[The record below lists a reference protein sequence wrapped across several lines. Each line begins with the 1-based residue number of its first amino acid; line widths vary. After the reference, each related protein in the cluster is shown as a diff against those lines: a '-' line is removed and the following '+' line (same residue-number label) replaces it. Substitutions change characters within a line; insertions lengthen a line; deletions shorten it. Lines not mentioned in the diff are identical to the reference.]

1 MMYNEMLGVQQF
13 SLTSALVGL
22 IAGIVLMAVVL
33 LIILLAARKSNAR
46 KTEEM
51 VRAAQDEAY
60 DNGYTKGSADG
71 YEKRKLEAEAAI
83 NTAEEESRRIVLAAV
98 KEGENKKREYVLQA
112 KDEIRQLRSYLDKE
126 VREKREEAQRKEA
139 RLTNKE
145 ELVDKKLDALE
156 KRELAIKENEG
167 AAQAKLEE
175 ANRFYEK
182 QQKELEKIAG
192 LSAEQARELLLANLD
207 SELTH
212 DKAALIRDYEA
223 RLADEKNEM
232 AREII
237 ATAIQQ
243 CAADY
248 VSDVTVTV
256 VPIPNEE
263 MKGRI
268 IGRSGRNIN
277 AIETA
282 TGVDLVIDDTP
293 EAVILSSYNP
303 VRREIARIALEK
315 LIADGRIHPGKIEE
329 VVEKAKKELDATI
342 RKEGENATFEAGVF
356 GLNPE
361 IIKLLGRLKYRTS
374 YTQSVLIH
382 SIEVSKISGII
393 AAELGVDVDLAKRA
407 GLLHDIGKAVDF
419 ENEGTHVDLGAEI
432 ARKYKENDV
441 VINAIM
447 SHHGDVEPTS
457 VISVIVAAA
466 DAISAARPGAR
477 NEPLESYVKR
487 IEKLENICNSFKGV
501 DASKTFAIQAG
512 REVRVMVKPDEISD
526 DEMTVL
532 SRDIAKKIEAEMQ
545 YPGQIK
551 VTVIREKRTTD
562 TAK

>member
-1 MMYNEMLGVQQF
+1 MDSKLII
-13 SLTSALVGL
+13 SLISVVAGL
-22 IAGIVLMAVVL
+22 IVGGVALFIYAKVSS
-33 LIILLAARKSNAR
+33 RKNAELV
-46 KTEEM
+46 KNASEKAHEE
-51 VRAAQDEAY
+51 
-60 DNGYTKGSADG
+60 GYEEGVIDG

-83 NTAEEESRRIVLAAV
+83 NTAEEESLRIVQAAV
-98 KEGENKKREYVLQA
+98 REGEVKKREYVLQA
-112 KDEIRQLRSYLDKE
+112 KDEIRQLRSLFEKE
-126 VREKREEAQRKEA
+126 VRENQQEAMRKEQ
-139 RLTNKE
+139 RLTAKE
-145 ELVDKKLDALE
+145 EILDKKLDALE
-156 KRELAIKENEG
+156 QRESAVKEKEVR
-167 AAQAKLEE
+167 ADEKIAE
-175 ANRFYEK
+175 AESFYSK
-182 QQKELEKIAG
+182 QQEMLEKIAG
-192 LSAEQARELLLANLD
+192 LSAGQAKEMLLTQLD
-207 SELTH
+207 GELTH
-212 DKAALIRDYEA
+212 DKAVRIREYEA
-223 RLADEKNEM
+223 DLADEKTEL

-303 VRREIARIALEK
+303 VRREVARLALEK

-329 VVEKAKKELDATI
+329 TVEKARKELDATI
-342 RKEGENATFEAGVF
+342 RREGENATFEAGVF

-361 IIKLLGRLKYRTS
+361 IIKLLGKLKYRTS

-382 SIEVSKISGII
+382 SIEVSKLSGIM

-419 ENEGTHVDLGAEI
+419 ETEGTHIELGAEI
-432 ARKYKENDV
+432 ARKYKENET

-487 IEKLENICNSFKGV
+487 IEKLENICNSFEGV
-501 DASKTFAIQAG
+501 DGSKTFAIQAG

-526 DEMTVL
+526 DAMTIL
-532 SRDIAKKIEAEMQ
+532 SRNIAKKIESEMQ

-551 VTVIREKRTTD
+551 VTLIRETRTTD

>member
-1 MMYNEMLGVQQF
+1 MPKELIF
-13 SLTSALVGL
+13 SLISLLAGLVIG
-22 IAGIVLMAVVL
+22 AVVL
-33 LIILLAARKSNAR
+33 VIYARIKARKNAELV
-46 KTEEM
+46 KNASEEAHEKGYEEG
-51 VRAAQDEAY
+51 AAY
-60 DNGYTKGSADG
+60 G

-83 NTAEEESRRIVLAAV
+83 NTAEEESLRIVQAAV
-98 KEGENKKREYVLQA
+98 REGEVKKREYVLQA
-112 KDEIRQLRSYLDKE
+112 KDEIRQLRSLFEKE
-126 VREKREEAQRKEA
+126 VRENQQEAMRKEQ
-139 RLTNKE
+139 RLTAKE
-145 ELVDKKLDALE
+145 EILDKKLDALE
-156 KRELAIKENEG
+156 QRESAVKEKEVR
-167 AAQAKLEE
+167 ADEKIAE
-175 ANRFYEK
+175 AESFYSK
-182 QQKELEKIAG
+182 QQEMLEKIAG
-192 LSAEQARELLLANLD
+192 LSVDQAKEMLLTQLD
-207 SELTH
+207 GELTH
-212 DKAALIRDYEA
+212 DKAVRIREYEA
-223 RLADEKNEM
+223 DLADEKTEL

-303 VRREIARIALEK
+303 VRREVARLALEK

-329 VVEKAKKELDATI
+329 TVEKARKELDATI
-342 RKEGENATFEAGVF
+342 RREGENATFEAGVF

-361 IIKLLGRLKYRTS
+361 IIKLLGKLKYRTS

-382 SIEVSKISGII
+382 SIEVSKLSGIM

-419 ENEGTHVDLGAEI
+419 ETEGTHIELGAEI
-432 ARKYKENDV
+432 ARKYKENET

-487 IEKLENICNSFKGV
+487 IEKLENICNSFEGV
-501 DASKTFAIQAG
+501 DGSKTFAIQAG

-526 DEMTVL
+526 DAMTIL
-532 SRDIAKKIEAEMQ
+532 SRNIAKKIESEMQ

-551 VTVIREKRTTD
+551 VTLIRETRTTD

>member
-1 MMYNEMLGVQQF
+1 MSPRELVI
-13 SLTSALVGL
+13 SLISVLVGL
-22 IAGIVLMAVVL
+22 VIGGIALFIYAK
-33 LIILLAARKSNAR
+33 IKARKNAEFV
-46 KTEEM
+46 KN
-51 VRAAQDEAY
+51 AQDKARDEGY
-60 DNGYTKGSADG
+60 DEGVIDG

-83 NTAEEESRRIVLAAV
+83 GSAEEESLRIVQAAV
-98 KEGENKKREYVLQA
+98 REGETKKREYLLQA
-112 KDEIRQLRSYLDKE
+112 KDEIRQLRSLFEKE
-126 VREKREEAQRKEA
+126 VRESQQEAQRKEQ
-139 RLTNKE
+139 RLTAKE
-145 ELVDKKLDALE
+145 ETLDKKIDALE
-156 KRELAIKENEG
+156 QRETAIKE
-167 AAQAKLEE
+167 KE
-175 ANRFYEK
+175 ARADARLAEADDYYEK
-182 QQKELEKIAG
+182 QRETLEKISG
-192 LSAEQARELLLANLD
+192 LTSEQAKELLLSQLD
-207 SELTH
+207 GELLH
-212 DKAALIRDYEA
+212 DKAARIREYEA
-223 RLADEKNEM
+223 ELADEKAEM

-237 ATAIQQ
+237 ATAVQQ

-248 VSDVTVTV
+248 VSDITVTV

-293 EAVILSSYNP
+293 EAVILSSFNP
-303 VRREIARIALEK
+303 IRREVAKIALEK

-329 VVEKAKKELDATI
+329 TVEKARKELEQTI
-342 RKEGENATFEAGVF
+342 RREGENATFEAGVF

-382 SIEVSKISGII
+382 SIEVSKLSGII

-419 ENEGTHVDLGAEI
+419 ENEGTHIELGAEI
-432 ARKYKENDV
+432 AKKYKENDT

-477 NEPLESYVKR
+477 NEPLESYLKR
-487 IEKLENICNSFKGV
+487 IEKLENICNSFEGV
-501 DASKTFAIQAG
+501 DTSKTFAIQAG
-512 REVRVMVKPDEISD
+512 REVRVMVKPDQITD

-532 SRDIAKKIEAEMQ
+532 SRNIAKKIESEMQ

-551 VTVIREKRTTD
+551 VTLIRETRTTD

>member
-1 MMYNEMLGVQQF
+1 MSKELII
-13 SLTSALVGL
+13 SLISVCAGL
-22 IAGIVLMAVVL
+22 IAGGVALFIYAKVSSRKHAELVKNSSEK
-33 LIILLAARKSNAR
+33 AR
-46 KTEEM
+46 EEGY
-51 VRAAQDEAY
+51 DE
-60 DNGYTKGSADG
+60 GVIDG

-83 NTAEEESRRIVLAAV
+83 HTAEEESLRIVQAAV
-98 KEGENKKREYVLQA
+98 REGEVKKREYVLQA
-112 KDEIRQLRSYLDKE
+112 KDEIRQLRSLFEKE
-126 VREKREEAQRKEA
+126 VRENQQEAQRKEQ
-139 RLTNKE
+139 RLTAKE
-145 ELVDKKLDALE
+145 EILDKKLDALE
-156 KRELAIKENEG
+156 QREAVIKEKEVRANEKI
-167 AAQAKLEE
+167 AE
-175 ANRFYEK
+175 AEGFYSK
-182 QQKELEKIAG
+182 QQEMLEKIAG
-192 LSAEQARELLLANLD
+192 LSVDQAKELLLNQLD
-207 SELTH
+207 GELIH
-212 DKAALIRDYEA
+212 DKAVRIREYEA
-223 RLADEKNEM
+223 DLADEKNEL

-303 VRREIARIALEK
+303 IRREVARLALEK

-329 VVEKAKKELDATI
+329 TVEKARKELDATV
-342 RKEGENATFEAGVF
+342 RREGENATFEAGVF

-361 IIKLLGRLKYRTS
+361 IIKLLGKLKYRTS

-382 SIEVSKISGII
+382 SIEVSKLSGIM

-419 ENEGTHVDLGAEI
+419 ETEGTHIELGAEI
-432 ARKYKENDV
+432 ARKYKENET

-487 IEKLENICNSFKGV
+487 IEKLENICNSFDGV

-512 REVRVMVKPDEISD
+512 REVRVMVKPEEITD
-526 DEMTVL
+526 DDMTVL
-532 SRDIAKKIEAEMQ
+532 SRNIAKKIESEMQ

-551 VTVIREKRTTD
+551 VTLIRETRTTD

>member
-1 MMYNEMLGVQQF
+1 MGEKLVI
-13 SLTSALVGL
+13 SLVSVIVGL
-22 IAGIVLMAVVL
+22 VVGLVIL
-33 LIILLAARKSNAR
+33 LIYARVSARKHQQ
-46 KTEEM
+46 KILK
-51 VRAAQDEAY
+51 AQQDSYDE
-60 DNGYTKGSADG
+60 GYQEGSADG

-83 NTAEEESRRIVLAAV
+83 NTAEEESRRIVLSAV
-98 KEGENKKREYVLQA
+98 KEGENKKREYLLQA
-112 KDEIRQLRSYLDKE
+112 KEEIRQLRVHLDRE
-126 VREKREEAQRKEA
+126 VKEKREEAQRKEA
-139 RLTNKE
+139 RLTAKE
-145 ELVDKKLDALE
+145 ETVDKKIDALE
-156 KRELAIKENEG
+156 RKEQMIRETE
-167 AAQAKLEE
+167 AAAEAKLEE
-175 ANRFYEK
+175 AGRFYEK
-182 QQKELEKIAG
+182 QQAELEKIAG
-192 LSAEQARELLLANLD
+192 LSVEQAKEILLSNLD
-207 SELTH
+207 NELTH
-212 DKAALIRDYEA
+212 DKAALIREYQA
-223 RLADEKNEM
+223 KIADEKTEI

-293 EAVILSSYNP
+293 EAVILSSFNP
-303 VRREIARIALEK
+303 VRREVARLALEK

-329 VVEKAKKELDATI
+329 IVEKARKELDVTI
-342 RKEGENATFEAGVF
+342 RREGENATFEAGVF
-356 GLNPE
+356 GLNNE

-382 SIEVSKISGII
+382 SIEVSKLSGII
-393 AAELGVDVDLAKRA
+393 AAELGCDVDLAKRA

-419 ENEGTHVDLGAEI
+419 ETEGTHIELGAEI

-512 REVRVMVKPDEISD
+512 REVRVMVKPDEITD
-526 DEMTVL
+526 DEMTIL

-551 VTVIREKRTTD
+551 VTVIRETRTTD
-562 TAK
+562 LAK

>member
-1 MMYNEMLGVQQF
+1 MEKLVI
-13 SLTSALVGL
+13 SLISVFAGLAVGL
-22 IAGIVLMAVVL
+22 VIL
-33 LIILLAARKSNAR
+33 LIYAKVRSRKNAELVKDASEKARN
-46 KTEEM
+46 EGY
-51 VRAAQDEAY
+51 DE
-60 DNGYTKGSADG
+60 GVIDG

-83 NTAEEESRRIVLAAV
+83 NTAEEESLRIVQAAV
-98 KEGENKKREYVLQA
+98 REGEVKKREYVLQA
-112 KDEIRQLRSYLDKE
+112 KDEIRQLRSLFEKE
-126 VREKREEAQRKEA
+126 VRENQQEAQRKEQ
-139 RLTNKE
+139 RLTAKE
-145 ELVDKKLDALE
+145 ETLDKKLDALE
-156 KRELAIKENEG
+156 QREAAVRVKET
-167 AAQAKLEE
+167 E
-175 ANRFYEK
+175 ANDKIAEAETFYAK
-182 QQKELEKIAG
+182 QREALEKIAG
-192 LSAEQARELLLANLD
+192 LSSEQAREILMQQLD
-207 SELTH
+207 TELVH
-212 DKAALIRDYEA
+212 DKAARIREYEA
-223 RLADEKNEM
+223 DLADEKKEM

-237 ATAIQQ
+237 ATAVQQ

-248 VSDVTVTV
+248 VSDITVTV

-293 EAVILSSYNP
+293 EAVILSSFNP
-303 VRREIARIALEK
+303 VRREVARIALEK
-315 LIADGRIHPGKIEE
+315 LIADGRIHPAKIEE
-329 VVEKAKKELDATI
+329 TVEKARKELDATI
-342 RKEGENATFEAGVF
+342 KREGENATFEAGVF

-382 SIEVSKISGII
+382 SIEVSKLSGIM

-419 ENEGTHVDLGAEI
+419 ENEGTHIDLGAEI

-477 NEPLESYVKR
+477 NEPLESYLKR
-487 IEKLENICNSFKGV
+487 IEKLETICNSFSGV

-512 REVRVMVKPDEISD
+512 REVRVMVKPEEISD
-526 DEMTVL
+526 DEMTIL
-532 SRDIAKKIEAEMQ
+532 SRDIAKRIESEMQ

-551 VTVIREKRTTD
+551 VTVIRETRTSD

>member
-1 MMYNEMLGVQQF
+1 MDSKLII
-13 SLTSALVGL
+13 SLISVVAGL
-22 IAGIVLMAVVL
+22 IVGGVALFIYAKVSS
-33 LIILLAARKSNAR
+33 RKNAELV
-46 KTEEM
+46 KNASEKAHEE
-51 VRAAQDEAY
+51 
-60 DNGYTKGSADG
+60 GYEEGVIDG

-83 NTAEEESRRIVLAAV
+83 NTAEEESLRIVQAAV
-98 KEGENKKREYVLQA
+98 REGEVKKREYVLQA
-112 KDEIRQLRSYLDKE
+112 KDEIRQLRSLFEKE
-126 VREKREEAQRKEA
+126 VRENQQEAMRKEQ
-139 RLTNKE
+139 RLTAKE
-145 ELVDKKLDALE
+145 EILDKQLDALE
-156 KRELAIKENEG
+156 QRESAVKEKEVR
-167 AAQAKLEE
+167 ADEKIAE
-175 ANRFYEK
+175 AESFYSK
-182 QQKELEKIAG
+182 QQEMLEKIAG
-192 LSAEQARELLLANLD
+192 LSADQAKEMLLTQLD
-207 SELTH
+207 GELTH
-212 DKAALIRDYEA
+212 DKAVRIREYEA
-223 RLADEKNEM
+223 DLADEKTEL

-303 VRREIARIALEK
+303 VRREVARLALEK

-329 VVEKAKKELDATI
+329 TVEKARKELDATI
-342 RKEGENATFEAGVF
+342 RREGENATFEAGVF

-361 IIKLLGRLKYRTS
+361 IIKLLGKLKYRTS

-382 SIEVSKISGII
+382 SIEVSKLSGIM

-419 ENEGTHVDLGAEI
+419 ETEGTHIELGAEI
-432 ARKYKENDV
+432 ARKYKENET

-487 IEKLENICNSFKGV
+487 IEKLENICNSFEGV
-501 DASKTFAIQAG
+501 DGSKTFAIQAG

-526 DEMTVL
+526 DAMTIL
-532 SRDIAKKIEAEMQ
+532 SRNIAKKIESEMQ

-551 VTVIREKRTTD
+551 VTLIRETRTTD

>member
-1 MMYNEMLGVQQF
+1 MSTLE
-13 SLTSALVGL
+13 
-22 IAGIVLMAVVL
+22 
-33 LIILLAARKSNAR
+33 IILLILIPVVSVIVGIIVFVATKKKVYPA
-46 KTEEM
+46 
-51 VRAAQDEAY
+51 AY
-60 DNGYTKGSADG
+60 DEGFERGKKDG
-71 YEKRKLEAEAAI
+71 YDQKTQEDESAIGGAEAEAK
-83 NTAEEESRRIVLAAV
+83 RIVSEAE
-98 KEGENKKREYVLQA
+98 KEGERKKHDYILQA
-112 KDEIRQLRSYLDKE
+112 KEEVHNVRISIDKE
-126 VREKREEAQRKEA
+126 IKERREEQQRKEQ
-139 RLTNKE
+139 RLNSKE
-145 ELVDKKLDALE
+145 ENLDKKTDALE
-156 KRELAIKENEG
+156 KREGELKMAENLA
-167 AAQAKLEE
+167 
-175 ANRFYEK
+175 
-182 QQKELEKIAG
+182 QQKLAEAEAFYIKQTEELQKIAG
-192 LSAEQARELLLANLD
+192 MSTEEAKQILLSNLD

-212 DKAALIRDYEA
+212 DKAAMIREFESK
-223 RLADEKNEM
+223 LADEKAEK
-232 AREII
+232 AREVI

-248 VSDVTVTV
+248 VSDVSVTV

-293 EAVILSSYNP
+293 EAVILSCYNP
-303 VRREIARIALEK
+303 VRREVAKIALEK
-315 LIADGRIHPGKIEE
+315 LIQDGRIHPGKIEE
-329 VVEKAKKELDATI
+329 IVEKAKKELEVTI
-342 RKEGENATFEAGVF
+342 RKEGEAATFETGVF

-382 SIEVSKISGII
+382 SIEVAKLSGIM

-419 ENEGTHVDLGAEI
+419 ETEGTHIELGAEI
-432 ARKYKENDV
+432 AKKYKENDV

-447 SHHGDVEPTS
+447 SHHGDVDPTS
-457 VISVIVAAA
+457 VISQIVQAA

-487 IEKLENICNSFKGV
+487 IEKLESIANSFPGV
-501 DASKTFAIQAG
+501 DTSKTFAIQAG
-512 REVRVMVKPDEISD
+512 REIRIMVKPDEISD
-526 DEMTVL
+526 DRMTVL
-532 SRDIAKKIEAEMQ
+532 SREIAKKIESEMQ

-551 VTVIREKRTTD
+551 VTLIREKRATD

>member
-1 MMYNEMLGVQQF
+1 MVTSRKNQQKVQ
-13 SLTSALVGL
+13 
-22 IAGIVLMAVVL
+22 
-33 LIILLAARKSNAR
+33 K
-46 KTEEM
+46 
-51 VRAAQDEAY
+51 AAQDGY
-60 DNGYTKGSADG
+60 DEGYQEGSADG

-83 NTAEEESRRIVLAAV
+83 NTAEEESRRIVLSAV
-98 KEGENKKREYVLQA
+98 KEGENKKREYLLQA
-112 KDEIRQLRSYLDKE
+112 KEEIRQLRVHLDRE
-126 VREKREEAQRKEA
+126 VKEKREEAQRKEA
-139 RLTNKE
+139 RLTAKE
-145 ELVDKKLDALE
+145 ETVDRKIDALE
-156 KRELAIKENEG
+156 KKEQLIKETE
-167 AAQAKLEE
+167 AAAAAKLEE
-175 ANRFYEK
+175 AGRFYER
-182 QQKELEKIAG
+182 QQAELEKIAG
-192 LSAEQARELLLANLD
+192 LSVEQAKDILLTNLD
-207 SELTH
+207 GELTH
-212 DKAALIRDYEA
+212 EKAALIREYEA
-223 RLADEKNEM
+223 KLADEKTEM

-303 VRREIARIALEK
+303 VRREVARLALEK

-329 VVEKAKKELDATI
+329 IVEKARKELDVTV
-342 RKEGENATFEAGVF
+342 RREGENATFEAGVF
-356 GLNPE
+356 GLNNE

-382 SIEVSKISGII
+382 SIEVSKLSGII
-393 AAELGVDVDLAKRA
+393 AAELGCDVDLAKRA

-419 ENEGTHVDLGAEI
+419 ETEGTHIDLGAEI

-447 SHHGDVEPTS
+447 SHHGDTEPTS

-512 REVRVMVKPDEISD
+512 REVRVMVKPDEITD
-526 DEMTVL
+526 DEMTIL

-551 VTVIREKRTTD
+551 VTVIRETRTTD
-562 TAK
+562 LAK

>member
-1 MMYNEMLGVQQF
+1 MDSKLII
-13 SLTSALVGL
+13 SLISVVAGL
-22 IAGIVLMAVVL
+22 IAGGVALFIYAKVSS
-33 LIILLAARKSNAR
+33 RKNAELV
-46 KTEEM
+46 KNASEKAHEE
-51 VRAAQDEAY
+51 
-60 DNGYTKGSADG
+60 GYEEGVIDG

-83 NTAEEESRRIVLAAV
+83 NTAEEESLRIVQAAV
-98 KEGENKKREYVLQA
+98 REGEVKKREYVLQA
-112 KDEIRQLRSYLDKE
+112 KDEIRQLRSLFEKE
-126 VREKREEAQRKEA
+126 VRENQQEAQRKEQ
-139 RLTNKE
+139 RLTAKE
-145 ELVDKKLDALE
+145 EVLDKKLDALE
-156 KRELAIKENEG
+156 QRESAVKEKEARANEKI
-167 AAQAKLEE
+167 AE
-175 ANRFYEK
+175 AESFYAK
-182 QQKELEKIAG
+182 QQEMLERIAG
-192 LSAEQARELLLANLD
+192 LSADQAKEMLLAQLD
-207 SELTH
+207 SELVH
-212 DKAALIRDYEA
+212 DKAVRIREYEA
-223 RLADEKNEM
+223 DLADEKNER

-303 VRREIARIALEK
+303 IRREVAKLALEK

-329 VVEKAKKELDATI
+329 TVEKARKELDATI
-342 RKEGENATFEAGVF
+342 RREGENATFEAGVF

-361 IIKLLGRLKYRTS
+361 IIKLLGKLKYRTS

-382 SIEVSKISGII
+382 SIEVSKLSGIM

-419 ENEGTHVDLGAEI
+419 ETEGTHIDLGAEI
-432 ARKYKENDV
+432 ARKYKENDTV
-441 VINAIM
+441 VNAIM

-487 IEKLENICNSFKGV
+487 IEKLENICNSFNGV

-512 REVRVMVKPDEISD
+512 REVRVMVKPEEITD
-526 DEMTVL
+526 DDMTLL
-532 SRDIAKKIEAEMQ
+532 SRNIAKKIESEMQ

-551 VTVIREKRTTD
+551 VTLIRETRTSD

>member
-1 MMYNEMLGVQQF
+1 MEKLII
-13 SLTSALVGL
+13 SLISAVVGLVVGL
-22 IAGIVLMAVVL
+22 IVL
-33 LIILLAARKSNAR
+33 LIYAKVSAGKNQQKVQ
-46 KTEEM
+46 KT
-51 VRAAQDEAY
+51 AQDSY
-60 DNGYTKGSADG
+60 DEGYREGSADG

-83 NTAEEESRRIVLAAV
+83 NTAEEESRRIVLSAV
-98 KEGENKKREYVLQA
+98 KEGENKKREYLLQA
-112 KDEIRQLRSYLDKE
+112 KEEIRQLRVHLDRE
-126 VREKREEAQRKEA
+126 VKEKREEAQRKEA
-139 RLTNKE
+139 RLTAKE
-145 ELVDKKLDALE
+145 ETVDKKIDALE
-156 KRELAIKENEG
+156 RKEQLIKETE
-167 AAQAKLEE
+167 AAAAAKLEE
-175 ANRFYEK
+175 AGRFYEK
-182 QQKELEKIAG
+182 QQAELEKIAG
-192 LSAEQARELLLANLD
+192 LSVEQAKEILLSNLD
-207 SELTH
+207 NELTH
-212 DKAALIRDYEA
+212 DKAALIREYEA
-223 RLADEKNEM
+223 KLADEKSEM

-293 EAVILSSYNP
+293 EAVILSSFNP
-303 VRREIARIALEK
+303 VRREVARLALEK

-329 VVEKAKKELDATI
+329 IVEKARKELDVTI
-342 RKEGENATFEAGVF
+342 RREGENATFEAGVF
-356 GLNPE
+356 GLNNE

-382 SIEVSKISGII
+382 SIEVSKLSGII

-419 ENEGTHVDLGAEI
+419 ETEGTHIELGAEI

-441 VINAIM
+441 VVNAIM

-512 REVRVMVKPDEISD
+512 REVRVMVKPDEITD
-526 DEMTVL
+526 DEMTIL

-551 VTVIREKRTTD
+551 VTVIRETRTTD
-562 TAK
+562 LAK

>member
-1 MMYNEMLGVQQF
+1 MDSKLII
-13 SLTSALVGL
+13 SLISVVAGL
-22 IAGIVLMAVVL
+22 IVGGVALFIYAKVSS
-33 LIILLAARKSNAR
+33 RKNAELV
-46 KTEEM
+46 KNASEKAHEEGY
-51 VRAAQDEAY
+51 DE
-60 DNGYTKGSADG
+60 GVIDG

-83 NTAEEESRRIVLAAV
+83 NTAEEESLRIVQAAV
-98 KEGENKKREYVLQA
+98 REGEVKKREYVLQA
-112 KDEIRQLRSYLDKE
+112 KDEIRQLRSLFEKE
-126 VREKREEAQRKEA
+126 VRENQQEAMRKEQ
-139 RLTNKE
+139 RLTAKE
-145 ELVDKKLDALE
+145 EILDKKLDALE
-156 KRELAIKENEG
+156 QRESAVKEKEVR
-167 AAQAKLEE
+167 ADEKIAE
-175 ANRFYEK
+175 AESFYSK
-182 QQKELEKIAG
+182 QQEMLEKIAG
-192 LSAEQARELLLANLD
+192 LSADQAKEMLLTQLD
-207 SELTH
+207 GELTH
-212 DKAALIRDYEA
+212 DKAVRIREYEA
-223 RLADEKNEM
+223 DLADEKTEL

-303 VRREIARIALEK
+303 VRREVARLALEK

-329 VVEKAKKELDATI
+329 TVEKARKELDATI
-342 RKEGENATFEAGVF
+342 RREGENATFEAGVF

-361 IIKLLGRLKYRTS
+361 IIKLLGKLKYRTS

-382 SIEVSKISGII
+382 SIEVSKLSGIM

-419 ENEGTHVDLGAEI
+419 ETEGTHIELGAEI
-432 ARKYKENDV
+432 ARKYKENET

-487 IEKLENICNSFKGV
+487 IEKLENICNSFEGV
-501 DASKTFAIQAG
+501 DGSKTFAIQAG

-526 DEMTVL
+526 DAMTIL
-532 SRDIAKKIEAEMQ
+532 SRNIAKKIESEMQ

-551 VTVIREKRTTD
+551 VTLIRETRTTD

>member
-1 MMYNEMLGVQQF
+1 MDSKLII
-13 SLTSALVGL
+13 SLISVVAGL
-22 IAGIVLMAVVL
+22 IVGGVALFIYAKVSS
-33 LIILLAARKSNAR
+33 RKNAELV
-46 KTEEM
+46 KNASEKAHEE
-51 VRAAQDEAY
+51 
-60 DNGYTKGSADG
+60 GYEEGVIDG

-83 NTAEEESRRIVLAAV
+83 NTAEEESLRIVQAAV
-98 KEGENKKREYVLQA
+98 REGEVKKREYVLQA
-112 KDEIRQLRSYLDKE
+112 KDEIRQLRSLFEKE
-126 VREKREEAQRKEA
+126 VRENQQEAMRKEQ
-139 RLTNKE
+139 RLTAKE
-145 ELVDKKLDALE
+145 EILDKKLDALE
-156 KRELAIKENEG
+156 QRESAVKEKEVR
-167 AAQAKLEE
+167 ADEKIAE
-175 ANRFYEK
+175 AESFYSK
-182 QQKELEKIAG
+182 QQEMLEKIAG
-192 LSAEQARELLLANLD
+192 LSADQAKEMLLTQLD
-207 SELTH
+207 GELTH
-212 DKAALIRDYEA
+212 DKAVRIREYEA
-223 RLADEKNEM
+223 DLADEKTEL

-303 VRREIARIALEK
+303 VRREVARLALEK

-329 VVEKAKKELDATI
+329 TVEKARKELDATI
-342 RKEGENATFEAGVF
+342 RREGENATFEAGVF

-361 IIKLLGRLKYRTS
+361 IIKLLGKLKYRTS

-382 SIEVSKISGII
+382 SIEVSKLSGIM

-419 ENEGTHVDLGAEI
+419 ETEGTHIELGAEI
-432 ARKYKENDV
+432 ARKYKENET

-487 IEKLENICNSFKGV
+487 IEKLENICNSFEGV
-501 DASKTFAIQAG
+501 DGSKTFAIQAG

-526 DEMTVL
+526 DAMTIL
-532 SRDIAKKIEAEMQ
+532 SRNIAKKIESEMQ

-551 VTVIREKRTTD
+551 VTLIRETRTTD

>member
-1 MMYNEMLGVQQF
+1 MKVLGEKLVI
-13 SLTSALVGL
+13 SLVSVIVGL
-22 IAGIVLMAVVL
+22 VVGLVIL
-33 LIILLAARKSNAR
+33 LIYARVSARKHQQ
-46 KTEEM
+46 KILK
-51 VRAAQDEAY
+51 AQQDSYDE
-60 DNGYTKGSADG
+60 GYQEGSADG

-83 NTAEEESRRIVLAAV
+83 NTAEEESRRIVLSAV
-98 KEGENKKREYVLQA
+98 KEGENKKREYLLQA
-112 KDEIRQLRSYLDKE
+112 KEEIRQLRVHLDRE
-126 VREKREEAQRKEA
+126 VKEKREEAQRKEA
-139 RLTNKE
+139 RLTAKE
-145 ELVDKKLDALE
+145 ETVDKKIDALE
-156 KRELAIKENEG
+156 RKEQMIRETE
-167 AAQAKLEE
+167 AAAEAKLEE
-175 ANRFYEK
+175 AGRFYEK
-182 QQKELEKIAG
+182 QQAELEKIAG
-192 LSAEQARELLLANLD
+192 LSVEQAKEILLSNLD
-207 SELTH
+207 NELTH
-212 DKAALIRDYEA
+212 DKAALIREYQA
-223 RLADEKNEM
+223 KIADEKTEI

-293 EAVILSSYNP
+293 EAVILSSFNP
-303 VRREIARIALEK
+303 VRREVARLALEK

-329 VVEKAKKELDATI
+329 IVEKARKELDVTI
-342 RKEGENATFEAGVF
+342 RREGENATFEAGVF
-356 GLNPE
+356 GLNNE

-382 SIEVSKISGII
+382 SIEVSKLSGII
-393 AAELGVDVDLAKRA
+393 AAELGCDVDLAKRA

-419 ENEGTHVDLGAEI
+419 ETEGTHIELGAEI

-512 REVRVMVKPDEISD
+512 REVRVMVKPDEITD
-526 DEMTVL
+526 DEMTIL

-551 VTVIREKRTTD
+551 VTVIRETRTTD
-562 TAK
+562 LAK

>member
-1 MMYNEMLGVQQF
+1 MEKLII
-13 SLTSALVGL
+13 SLISVAVGL
-22 IAGIVLMAVVL
+22 AVG
-33 LIILLAARKSNAR
+33 LIILLVYAKIKSRKNAELVKNASEKAR
-46 KTEEM
+46 EEGY
-51 VRAAQDEAY
+51 DE
-60 DNGYTKGSADG
+60 GVIDG

-83 NTAEEESRRIVLAAV
+83 NTAEEESLRIVQAAV
-98 KEGENKKREYVLQA
+98 REGEVKKREYVLQA
-112 KDEIRQLRSYLDKE
+112 KDEIRQLRSLFEKE
-126 VREKREEAQRKEA
+126 VRENQQEAQRKEQ
-139 RLTNKE
+139 RLTAKE
-145 ELVDKKLDALE
+145 EVLDKKLDALE
-156 KRELAIKENEG
+156 QRESTVKEKEARANEKI
-167 AAQAKLEE
+167 AE
-175 ANRFYEK
+175 AESFYAK
-182 QQKELEKIAG
+182 QQEMLEKIAG
-192 LSAEQARELLLANLD
+192 LSADQAKEMLLAQLD
-207 SELTH
+207 SELVH
-212 DKAALIRDYEA
+212 DKAVRIREYEA
-223 RLADEKNEM
+223 DLADEKNER

-303 VRREIARIALEK
+303 IRREVAKLALEK

-329 VVEKAKKELDATI
+329 TVEKARKELDATI
-342 RKEGENATFEAGVF
+342 RREGENATFEAGVF

-361 IIKLLGRLKYRTS
+361 IIKLLGKLKYRTS

-382 SIEVSKISGII
+382 SIEVSKLSGIM

-419 ENEGTHVDLGAEI
+419 ETEGTHIDLGAEI
-432 ARKYKENDV
+432 ARKYKENDTV
-441 VINAIM
+441 VNAIM

-487 IEKLENICNSFKGV
+487 IEKLENICNSFNGV

-512 REVRVMVKPDEISD
+512 REVRVMVKPEEITD
-526 DEMTVL
+526 DDMTLL
-532 SRDIAKKIEAEMQ
+532 SRNIAKKIESEMQ

-551 VTVIREKRTTD
+551 VTLIRETRTTD

>member
-1 MMYNEMLGVQQF
+1 MEGE
-13 SLTSALVGL
+13 
-22 IAGIVLMAVVL
+22 ILMTTL
-33 LIILLAARKSNAR
+33 EIILLILIPVISVIVGIVVALLVKKNVYSKAYDDGFEKGKAEGYDQKSQ
-46 KTEEM
+46 E
-51 VRAAQDEAY
+51 DEA
-60 DNGYTKGSADG
+60 TIGSANA
-71 YEKRKLEAEAAI
+71 EKERIISEAQ
-83 NTAEEESRRIVLAAV
+83 
-98 KEGENKKREYVLQA
+98 KEGERKKHDYILQA
-112 KDEIRQLRSYLDKE
+112 KEEVHNVRTSLDKE
-126 VREKREEAQRKEA
+126 IKEKREEQQKKEQR
-139 RLTNKE
+139 LNQKE
-145 ELVDKKLDALE
+145 EYLDKKTDALE
-156 KRELAIKENEG
+156 AREQELKTAENLA
-167 AAQAKLEE
+167 
-175 ANRFYEK
+175 
-182 QQKELEKIAG
+182 QQKMAEAEAFYVKQTEELQKIAG
-192 LSAEQARELLLANLD
+192 LSAEEAKQILLQNLD
-207 SELTH
+207 QELIH
-212 DKAALIRDYEA
+212 DKATMIREYEA
-223 RLADEKNEM
+223 KLADEKGEM
-232 AREII
+232 AKKII

-248 VSDVTVTV
+248 VSDMSVTV

-293 EAVILSSYNP
+293 EAVILSCYNP

-315 LIADGRIHPGKIEE
+315 LIQDGRIHPGKIEE
-329 VVEKAKKELDATI
+329 IVEKAKKEMDVAI
-342 RKEGENATFEAGVF
+342 RKEGENATFETGVF

-382 SIEVSKISGII
+382 SIEVAKLSGIM

-419 ENEGTHVDLGAEI
+419 ETEGTHIELGAEI

-457 VISVIVAAA
+457 VISMIVQAA

-487 IEKLENICNSFKGV
+487 IEKLENIANSFAGV
-501 DASKTFAIQAG
+501 DTSKTFAIQAG
-512 REVRVMVKPDEISD
+512 REVRIMVKPEEISD
-526 DEMTVL
+526 DQMTVL
-532 SRDIAKKIEAEMQ
+532 SRDIAKKIESEMQ

-551 VTVIREKRTTD
+551 VTLIREKRTFD

>member
-1 MMYNEMLGVQQF
+1 MDQLENILPILIPVISGI
-13 SLTSALVGL
+13 LVG
-22 IAGIVLMAVVL
+22 IVVGVIVGVVV
-33 LIILLAARKSNAR
+33 RK
-46 KTEEM
+46 KTYASAYEEGFESGK
-51 VRAAQDEAY
+51 AEGYDQKTKEDEA
-60 DNGYTKGSADG
+60 TIGSAKA
-71 YEKRKLEAEAAI
+71 ERERIITEAG
-83 NTAEEESRRIVLAAV
+83 
-98 KEGENKKREYVLQA
+98 KEGERKKHEFILQA
-112 KDEIRQLRSYLDKE
+112 KEEVHNVRTSLDREIK
-126 VREKREEAQRKEA
+126 EKREEQQRKEQ
-139 RLTNKE
+139 RLNAKE
-145 ELVDKKLDALE
+145 ENLDKKQDVLE
-156 KRELAIKENEG
+156 KRENELKIAENV
-167 AAQAKLEE
+167 A
-175 ANRFYEK
+175 
-182 QQKELEKIAG
+182 QQKLAEAEAICVRQNEELQKIAG
-192 LSAEQARELLLANLD
+192 MSAEEAKQVLLMNLD

-212 DKAALIRDYEA
+212 DKAAMIREYQA
-223 RLADEKNEM
+223 KLSDEKNEM
-232 AREII
+232 AKEII

-248 VSDVTVTV
+248 VSDMSVTV

-293 EAVILSSYNP
+293 EAVILSCYNP
-303 VRREIARIALEK
+303 VRREVARIALEK
-315 LIADGRIHPGKIEE
+315 LIQDGRIHPGKIEE
-329 VVEKAKKELDATI
+329 IVEKAKKEIDVTI
-342 RKEGENATFEAGVF
+342 RKEGENATFETGVF

-361 IIKLLGRLKYRTS
+361 IVKLLGRLKYRTS

-382 SIEVSKISGII
+382 SIEVSKLSGIM

-419 ENEGTHVDLGAEI
+419 ETEGTHIELGAEI
-432 ARKYKENDV
+432 AKKYKENDV

-457 VISVIVAAA
+457 VISMIVQAA

-487 IEKLENICNSFKGV
+487 IEKLENIANSFQGV

-512 REVRVMVKPDEISD
+512 REVRVMVKPEEISD
-526 DEMTVL
+526 DQMTVL
-532 SRDIAKKIEAEMQ
+532 SRDIAKKIESEMQ

-551 VTVIREKRTTD
+551 VTLIREKRTVD